1 MKVPGLFISPDYFS
15 KNMPF
20 RGTKILSKNV
30 PNSHRNAMKHQLFT
44 RKWPSKDPQ
53 YAKYTTVFV
62 PRRDLFYGV
71 VFRYNEG
78 TTKLPALLNK
88 ISEPECASGRRIHRA
103 SNRADSICRLAMY
116 PGSGAPL
123 RIRQTVYPMCPS
135 L

>member
-1 MKVPGLFISPDYFS
+1 MKVPGLIISPDYFS

-20 RGTKILSKNV
+20 RGTKILPKNV
-30 PNSHRNAMKHQLFT
+30 PSSQRNTIKHQLIT

-103 SNRADSICRLAMY
+103 SNHADPICRLAMY

-123 RIRQTVYPMCPS
+123 RIQQAAYSVRPS